1 MAPCAC
7 SCCDHGHC
15 SAVIAQTLI
24 KCSTYACTKGLRKVV
39 CCSARIRTK
48 PRQALEQAS
57 RQGSGCVCVQVF
69 QKVQQSMDI
78 KSSSQVHR
86 RERCAERHGAQA
98 VGSGSYREQGIEDST
113 VTETT
118 QCGIVGIP
126 SGTSDGDG
134 WVHGSD
140 ITHRAELMQSGSQAS
155 TVPTRFATDKST
167 SAVFACLSA
176 LTRTGM

>member
-1 MAPCAC
+1 MCLFLLRPW
-7 SCCDHGHC
+7 
-15 SAVIAQTLI
+15 TLFCRNRTDSHQMFHI
-24 KCSTYACTKGLRKVV
+24 CLYQGYSQGSLLL
-39 CCSARIRTK
+39 RTK

-86 RERCAERHGAQA
+86 RERCAEHHGAQA

-118 QCGIVGIP
+118 QCAIIGIP

-140 ITHRAELMQSGSQAS
+140 ITLSSVTGHQAS
-155 TVPTRFATDKST
+155 PTERSSYNRVLKY
-167 SAVFACLSA
+167 SAHTIRDRQVY
-176 LTRTGM
+176 

>member
-24 KCSTYACTKGLRKVV
+24 KCSTYACTKGLRTVV

-98 VGSGSYREQGIEDST
+98 AGSSGSLPARVMVMDDGFMAATSPTERSSCNRVLRQVQCPHDSR
-113 VTETT
+113 
-118 QCGIVGIP
+118 P
-126 SGTSDGDG
+126 TSLP
-134 WVHGSD
+134 VRCS
-140 ITHRAELMQSGSQAS
+140 L
-155 TVPTRFATDKST
+155 V
-167 SAVFACLSA
+167 CLH
-176 LTRTGM
+176 